1 MWFKKKDKEDEIEC
15 FVLKKIALNFSQ
27 FISKAS
33 KVTKF
38 MFSIFFAVCSYTYN
52 RICALRIDYCA
63 QRSNTTGKDAILT
76 YDQQMFTSDDLQNN
90 NFVDGKYRAP
100 KTGEYSV
107 NFFTKGFTTDGKLE
121 LYHNDKKVEWDQEI
135 VNDHYQGV
143 LDNPIFHL

>member
-1 MWFKKKDKEDEIEC
+1 MLIL
-15 FVLKKIALNFSQ
+15 FV
-27 FISKAS
+27 
-33 KVTKF
+33 
-38 MFSIFFAVCSYTYN
+38 AVCSYTYN

-63 QRSNTTGKDAILT
+63 QKNDTTGKDAILT

-100 KTGEYSV
+100 RTGEYSV